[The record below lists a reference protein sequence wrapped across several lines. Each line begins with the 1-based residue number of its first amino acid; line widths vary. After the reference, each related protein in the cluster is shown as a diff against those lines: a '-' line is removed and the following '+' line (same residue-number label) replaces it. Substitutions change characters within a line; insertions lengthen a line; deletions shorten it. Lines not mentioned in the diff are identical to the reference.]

1 MGEQNKLVKD
11 LEGIDET
18 IIPEPSTL
26 EISDEAAPEE
36 SLQYVVDLIDEP
48 FESEEN
54 SSEKTETATEDIFSY
69 SMNRELSWLNFN
81 RRVLHEALDKT
92 TPLYERLK
100 FIAIFMSNLD
110 EFYMVRV
117 GSLTDL
123 SYLKAVTTDNKT
135 GMTPKAQ
142 LQAIYRKTHD
152 LIIEKDDIYREVIGE
167 LNTYGIRDLDY
178 PELSKSER
186 RKVEAYYNNFIE
198 PILSPQIIDAHHPF
212 PFIENESLY
221 IVVELVG
228 DKTKPYGLIPVPKN
242 LNRYLVIKED
252 LEYIRIENIVKHL
265 APTLF
270 TNFKVKN
277 SHIINVI
284 RNTDLELEEDLA
296 DHDQDY
302 RSYMKKILKKRN
314 RLQAVRLNSDSP
326 INDTLL
332 SFLCANLSIK
342 KNQFFVSHSPLS
354 LKYVYSLED
363 EVRLMNVDEMFYE
376 PFSPQSNPMLNLNKP
391 LLNQI
396 LQRDVL
402 YIYPYEDINEFI
414 KILEE
419 AATDPR
425 VLSIKITIYRLSK
438 NSKIVQN
445 LIRAAENGIDVTV
458 IMELQARFD
467 EESNINYSDVLYEA
481 GCNIIYGISGYK
493 IHSKICLITL
503 NTGESIRHITQIGTG
518 NYNEQTSKIYTDL
531 SLVTA
536 NESIGEDAVEFFKNM
551 NIGNINGSYDNLIV
565 SPVSFKQTILKLMD
579 EEIKKGTEGRLF
591 FKFNSLTDKD
601 IIKKLSE
608 ASKAGVRVRMIVRG
622 ISCLRPGVEGYTD
635 NIEIRSIV
643 GRYLEHPR
651 IYKFGS
657 GLESKI
663 YMGSADLMTR
673 NTERRVEIAVPL
685 YDEDVRTKVKN
696 YLYSQWDD
704 NVKARNLTNEGTYKE
719 LDRNENSKVV
729 IAQEEMMKHSIEQA
743 QYAELDEVE
752 IPEIKVRES
761 FIDKLR
767 KLFS

>member
-26 EISDEAAPEE
+26 EISDEVAPEE

-252 LEYIRIENIVKHL
+252 LVYIRIENIVKHL

-608 ASKAGVRVRMIVRG
+608 ASKVGVRVRMIVRG

>member
-26 EISDEAAPEE
+26 EISDEVAPEE